1 MHIYIKMN
9 VGVESTSAQSA
20 QCWNIYIYMDYFK
33 HDATS
38 TPKQNKH
45 VSADRLQAPVSHNV
59 MWL

>member
-1 MHIYIKMN
+1 MN
-9 VGVESTSAQSA
+9 VGVESTLAQSA
-20 QCWNIYIYMDYFK
+20 QCWNIYIDMDYFK

-45 VSADRLQAPVSHNV
+45 VSADRLQAPVSHDV